1 MSDNSDIPAKAKLK
15 AKSKT
20 ASGAANRDKKWE
32 KQKTAI
38 RATQLAFDLS
48 AQVQKTIKKQAIDAD
63 FTPSDMIRNILGLE
77 VKSKKTRQR
86 LTFYLNDDEL
96 AALAQRYDISADD
109 KIAIKQKVAEE
120 LINFAGQ
127 DDK

>member
-1 MSDNSDIPAKAKLK
+1 MSDKSKAPAKAKIK
-15 AKSKT
+15 GKT
-20 ASGAANRDKKWE
+20 AGDATNRDKKWE

-86 LTFYLNDDEL
+86 LTFYLNDEEL
-96 AALAQRYDISADD
+96 AALAKRYKISAED
-109 KIAIKQKVAEE
+109 KIAIKQKVAED
-120 LINFAGQ
+120 LINFAG
-127 DDK
+127 KE

>member
-1 MSDNSDIPAKAKLK
+1 MSDKSTAPTKAKIK
-15 AKSKT
+15 AKT
-20 ASGAANRDKKWE
+20 AVDAANRDKKWE

-86 LTFYLNDDEL
+86 LTFYLNDEEL
-96 AALAQRYDISADD
+96 AALAERYNIPADD

-120 LINFAGQ
+120 LINFAGG
-127 DDK
+127 

>member
-1 MSDNSDIPAKAKLK
+1 MSDKSKAPAKTKVK
-15 AKSKT
+15 GKT
-20 ASGAANRDKKWE
+20 ASDAASRDQKWE

-86 LTFYLNDDEL
+86 LTFYLNDEEL
-96 AALAQRYDISADD
+96 TALAQRYNIPADD

-120 LINFAGQ
+120 LINFAH
-127 DDK
+127 D